1 MYNKREFKNVASD
14 WSKKNVKKDLR
25 TSFQTNFVNGS
36 IGRIFACV
44 FRPTNAHGLE
54 RVLLWKVRMRKKR
67 RTSTTGYPPTVYDA
81 NDVSVVLEL
90 NCCSRGDSLQ
100 VKRHRV
106 EN

>member
-1 MYNKREFKNVASD
+1 
-14 WSKKNVKKDLR
+14 
-25 TSFQTNFVNGS
+25 
-36 IGRIFACV
+36 
-44 FRPTNAHGLE
+44 
-54 RVLLWKVRMRKKR
+54 MRKKR